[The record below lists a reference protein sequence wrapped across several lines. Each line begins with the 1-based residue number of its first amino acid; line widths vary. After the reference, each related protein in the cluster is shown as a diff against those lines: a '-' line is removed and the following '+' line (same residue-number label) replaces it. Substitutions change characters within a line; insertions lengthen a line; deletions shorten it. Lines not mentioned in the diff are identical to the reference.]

1 MALISPFGLPIL
13 LKAMQHRILFV
24 DDEPLMREFYRMI
37 GSLLGVEYEIFLAS
51 DGLEGLNLLK
61 TTPMDIVVSDLAMPG
76 LNGPDFLT
84 KVMRSHPESLRIV
97 ISGHSDQLT
106 VAQCLMFG
114 HRYFHK
120 PFDIKLVTSVLR
132 RICQLKEQVCNE
144 KIKRVISG
152 LGALPTPPD
161 LYLRLAKEL
170 SSPLSTLDS
179 IAAIV
184 KEDPGL
190 TVKLLQIVNSAAFGI
205 SRKISN
211 VPEAVQLIGTQ
222 ILRAIMLTVQAFKF
236 YEETSMRSVSLTQ
249 LWNHSLRTAIAAER
263 LARFEK
269 LPPQWCEEA
278 FVAGLL
284 HDIGK
289 LVLAA
294 NADEEYEMIFKKS
307 RAENIPLDQL
317 EKEMFGATHAQIG
330 AYLLG
335 LWGIPENIINT
346 VELHHNLSEDTAGRF
361 SAVTALHLAQCL
373 DPTENRAMR
382 LDHDYL
388 QRLGIDDRIPA
399 WREALNN

>member
-1 MALISPFGLPIL
+1 ME
-13 LKAMQHRILFV
+13 HRILFV
-24 DDEPLMREFYRMI
+24 DDEPLMREFYRMT
-37 GSLLGVEYEIFLAS
+37 GTLLGPEYHMLTASTGVE
-51 DGLEGLNLLK
+51 GLELLK
-61 TTPMDIVVSDLAMPG
+61 DNPIDIVVSDLAMPEM
-76 LNGPDFLT
+76 NGADFMT
-84 KVMRSHPESLRIV
+84 NVMRWHPESMRIV
-97 ISGHSDQLT
+97 ISGHADQLT

-120 PFDIKLVTSVLR
+120 PFDIKTLTSVLR
-132 RICQLKEQVCNE
+132 RICELKEHVCNE
-144 KIKRVISG
+144 RIKKVISG

-170 SSPLSTLDS
+170 SSPFSTIES
-179 IAAIV
+179 ITDVV
-184 KEDPGL
+184 KEDPAL
-190 TVKLLQIVNSAAFGI
+190 TVKLLQIVNSAAFGV
-205 SRKISN
+205 SRKVTS

-236 YEETSMRSVSLTQ
+236 YESTSMRSVSLTQ

-263 LARFEK
+263 LARFEQ

-289 LVLAA
+289 LILAA
-294 NADEEYEMIFKKS
+294 NVDDEYEVIFRKS

-317 EKEMFGATHAQIG
+317 EREAFGATHAQIG

-346 VELHHNLSEDTAGRF
+346 VELHHNPEDDIAGRF
-361 SAVTALHLAQCL
+361 SPVTALHVAQCL

-382 LDHDYL
+382 LDHQYL
-388 QRLGIDDRIPA
+388 KKLGLDHRIDT
-399 WREALNN
+399 WRDALNN